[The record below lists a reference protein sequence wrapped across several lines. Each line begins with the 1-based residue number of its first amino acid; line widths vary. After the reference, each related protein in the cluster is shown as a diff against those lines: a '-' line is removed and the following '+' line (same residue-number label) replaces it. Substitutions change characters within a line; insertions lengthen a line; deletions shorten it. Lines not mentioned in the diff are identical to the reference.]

1 MAPRLLLSVLLVVCV
16 ATGCAS
22 GASSQPSRGCRS
34 GSLPPADAERRD
46 VAGRDV
52 LIDAPG
58 GPADRALP
66 LIVALHGFRSSPD
79 DLRAGTRLGELAR
92 GGKAVVAYP
101 TGHDDV
107 VLLGTRGRGWDL
119 RPEQTTD
126 RDFITALL
134 DRLEADRCIDQ
145 RRIYV
150 TGFSN
155 GGFAASLLGCQL
167 ARRLAAVASV
177 AGALDLG
184 DCKPERP
191 VPILFLYGTAD
202 RVVPADVVRGG
213 IDWWVARNRCRAS
226 NVRAGCRRWGECAA
240 DVVACE
246 GPQEHRWPADA
257 TDTIWRFFET
267 NQL

>member
-1 MAPRLLLSVLLVVCV
+1 MVPRLVLSALLVVCA

-22 GASSQPSRGCRS
+22 GASSEPSRGCRS
-34 GSLPPADAERRD
+34 GSLPPAEAERRD

-92 GGKAVVAYP
+92 SGKAVVAYP

-134 DRLEADRCIDQ
+134 DRLEADRCIDR

-191 VPILFLYGTAD
+191 VPILFLYGTSD
-202 RVVPADVVRGG
+202 RVVPVDIVRGG
-213 IDWWVARNRCRAS
+213 IDWWVTRNRCRAS
-226 NVRAGCRRWGECAA
+226 DVRAGCTRWAECAA
-240 DVVACE
+240 AVVACE

-267 NQL
+267 SQL